1 SERDVA
7 KSVPRRGTFFGRSR
21 WARTFDRVLE
31 GFSMPGGLSQALAP
45 HLPLLRRYA
54 RALTGSQSSG
64 DAYVR
69 ACLQTIVDDPAT
81 FPREL
86 APRVGLYRIFH
97 VLWSGTQTRA
107 DDEASQAGRMEQIA
121 QERLAAMPPESR
133 QALLLTAMEG
143 FSESD
148 AAQIMGRQP
157 EDIPDLVGT

>member
-1 SERDVA
+1 RPFSLATNIRPSIGGV
-7 KSVPRRGTFFGRSR
+7 
-21 WARTFDRVLE
+21 
-31 GFSMPGGLSQALAP
+31 SMPGGLSQALAP

-97 VLWSGTQTRA
+97 VLWSGTQTKSA
-107 DDEASQAGRMEQIA
+107 DESLQAVRMEQIA
-121 QERLAAMPPESR
+121 QKRLATMP
-133 QALLLTAMEG
+133 
-143 FSESD
+143 
-148 AAQIMGRQP
+148 
-157 EDIPDLVGT
+157 